1 MTVQVYPD
9 IKINKERNSFR
20 NRKEE
25 SLELSYIESQ
35 LLKMG
40 IPFTPISWT
49 DRFLIAEDLQN
60 YFAEILAG
68 YSLLELMEEDKEKP
82 DINKMEIWDS
92 ICLNV
97 IREKKKY
104 YQNNYNLQKEQHLLL
119 LLMKEYKI
127 LERLRNNE
135 I

>member
-1 MTVQVYPD
+1 MEMLIHPE
-9 IKINKERNSFR
+9 IKIDKKRNFLR
-20 NRKEE
+20 REE

-40 IPFTPISWT
+40 ISFTPISWT

-60 YFAEILAG
+60 YFAEILAS
-68 YSLLELMEEDKEKP
+68 YSLLELMEEDKDKP
-82 DINKMEIWDS
+82 DINKMEIWDG

-97 IREKKKY
+97 IRERKKY
-104 YQNNYNLQKEQHLLL
+104 YQNNYNLQNEQQLLL
-119 LLMKEYKI
+119 WLMKEYKI
-127 LERLRNNE
+127 LENLRNNE

>member
-1 MTVQVYPD
+1 MTVQIYPD
-9 IKINKERNSFR
+9 IKINKKRNSFK
-20 NRKEE
+20 KEE

-35 LLKMG
+35 LSEIG

-82 DINKMEIWDS
+82 DINKMEMWDG

-97 IREKKKY
+97 IRERKKY
-104 YQNNYNLQKEQHLLL
+104 YQNNYNLQNEQQLLL
-119 LLMKEYKI
+119 RLMKDNKY
-127 LERLRNNE
+127 LAATLL
-135 I
+135 

>member
-1 MTVQVYPD
+1 METLIHPE
-9 IKINKERNSFR
+9 IKIDKKRNFLR
-20 NRKEE
+20 REE

-40 IPFTPISWT
+40 ISFTPISWT

-68 YSLLELMEEDKEKP
+68 YSLLELMEEDEEKP
-82 DINKMEIWDS
+82 DINKMEIWDG

-97 IREKKKY
+97 IRERKKY
-104 YQNNYNLQKEQHLLL
+104 YQNNYNLQKEQQLLL
-119 LLMKEYKI
+119 WLMKEYKI
-127 LERLRNNE
+127 LENLRNNE